1 MAEADNL
8 IANSDDLIDTTAAIR
23 RLVASDATVNAITAD
38 APESELN
45 PAADAPES
53 ELDPASSVAGPVSAL
68 EWKKHEVA
76 ILEWK
81 KRESA
86 IGVLYGDFCN
96 SDLVTVVRLA
106 DGTLLQLASW
116 EWREPTLLWHDTIV
130 SGVVRASAG
139 SRLAPYDGCPVFIK
153 AFENWLSRRAQ
164 SKQPKPSHEAIED
177 KPVAAPDQTTAP
189 VRQCIDPPTE
199 EPTPPD
205 TTPTEVNPTS
215 TNGWIMDEAR
225 RMKAKGEIPDTVT
238 AFAKKLAGRLKDA
251 LEKDPSLLSRG
262 VRLVGWKYIKNHA
275 KNWEIWPSDA
285 IK

>member
-45 PAADAPES
+45 PAADAPEF
-53 ELDPASSVAGPVSAL
+53 ELDPASSVARPVWAL

-76 ILEWK
+76 VLEYR
-81 KRESA
+81 KRLSA
-86 IGVLYGDFCN
+86 IGVLNAAFRN
-96 SDLVTVVRLA
+96 SDLVAVVRLA
-106 DGTLLQLASW
+106 GGTLLQLASW

-139 SRLAPYDGCPVFIK
+139 SRLAPYDGCAVFIK
-153 AFENWLSRRAQ
+153 AFESWLGRRAQ
-164 SKQPKPSHEAIED
+164 SKQPEPSHEAIED

-189 VRQCIDPPTE
+189 ARQCIDPPTE

-205 TTPTEVNPTS
+205 TTPTEVNERPTS
-215 TNGWIMDEAR
+215 TKGWIMDEAG
-225 RMKAKGEIPDTVT
+225 RMKAKGEIPDSVT
-238 AFAKKLAGRLKDA
+238 ALAKKLAGRLKDA

-262 VRLVGWKYIKNHA
+262 VRLVGWKYIRTNA
-275 KNWEIWPSDA
+275 KRWGI
-285 IK
+285 